1 MSQHGWR
8 GSGCLLAA
16 TVVLLVTQV
25 NRVTAADTETRD
37 FTVLIDDKRAG
48 DYHMTITR
56 QDDGTVAMIGQADVR
71 ISYFI
76 KTFTYT
82 YRGTEIWKDGRLLRL
97 DSSTNDDG
105 KRYALSAVSD
115 GQAVR
120 VKVNGVEHA
129 TRPDVWVTTYWRL
142 ADAKFRNQA
151 VPLLDADTGKDINAT
166 LQYVGTSP
174 VNVGGQMQ
182 TCAHYRLTGGVQ
194 VDVWYDAQEHL
205 VRQTAIEEGHR
216 TALELRQIRR

>member
-1 MSQHGWR
+1 M
-8 GSGCLLAA
+8 
-16 TVVLLVTQV
+16 VLLITQV
-25 NRVTAADTETRD
+25 NRATAADAETRD
-37 FTVLIDDKRAG
+37 FAVLIDDKRAG
-48 DYHMTITR
+48 EYHMTIAR
-56 QDDGTVAMIGQADVR
+56 QDDGTVRMTGQADVR

-76 KTFTYT
+76 KTYTYS

-97 DSSTNDDG
+97 DSSANDDG

-115 GQAVR
+115 GKAVR
-120 VKVNGVEHA
+120 VQVNGVEHS
-129 TRPDVWVTTYWRL
+129 TRPDVWVTTYWHL

-174 VNVGGQMQ
+174 INVGGQVQ
-182 TCAHYRLTGGVQ
+182 TCAHYRLSGSVQ

-216 TALELRQIRR
+216 TALELKQIRR